1 MKLLTILA
9 RTALVLSAAAALGLP
24 AAAQFRDNFDGPSL
38 RIDPAGVKGWGF
50 LAGAGRAVMDF
61 VQGDGFATIAVDATR
76 DKRNVWWAFIKRD
89 VFGSLDLAR
98 LKEPGWEL
106 RIEARVRTSHAP
118 RRVNLH
124 LNTQKTKDFHSHL
137 MEYDLPTA
145 GAWHTISMT
154 TRGFEAE
161 PGDTVNAQMALM
173 DWGFG
178 RYRVDVDYVRVD
190 VVEAA
195 KTGPDLGPP
204 IPYHP
209 PVADPASFARVL
221 PVAADMTVDLDNPDV
236 NLNDWTIRDGAGT
249 ASVVSAGGTHIA
261 LLRWDFSEFAG
272 RRVSGPGLLEL
283 TTRSLE
289 RSASEHPDFGLLRVV
304 EILGGKTA
312 WDERRATWADISQG
326 AARELI
332 LNPQMIIDWPV
343 AAGDGGKTYLTI
355 PLPVLQRLVDGKSLG
370 IAMTPLGAVNAS
382 FYSREDRGGRAAA
395 RLLFNL
401 KGD

>member
-1 MKLLTILA
+1 MKLLTTLA
-9 RTALVLSAAAALGLP
+9 RTALVLSAAAAFGLP
-24 AAAQFRDNFDGPSL
+24 AAAQFRDDFSGPSL
-38 RIDPAGVKGWGF
+38 PIDPTGVKGWGF
-50 LAGAGRAVMDF
+50 LAGEGRAVMDF
-61 VQGDGFATIAVDATR
+61 VQGDGFATITVDATR
-76 DKRNVWWAFIKRD
+76 DRRNVWWAFIKRD
-89 VFGSLDLAR
+89 VAGSLDLAR

-124 LNTQKTKDFHSHL
+124 LNTQKTNDFHSHL
-137 MEYDLPTA
+137 REYDLPTA
-145 GAWHTISMT
+145 GEWHTISMT
-154 TRGFEAE
+154 TRGFEAG
-161 PGDTVNAQMALM
+161 PGDTINAQMALM

-195 KTGPDLGPP
+195 RAGPDLGPP

-209 PVADPASFARVL
+209 PVTDPASFARVL

-236 NLNDWTIRDGAGT
+236 NLNGWTIRDGAGD
-249 ASVVSAGGTHIA
+249 ASVVSVGGTRIA
-261 LLRWDFSEFAG
+261 LLRWDLSEFSGRTVAG
-272 RRVSGPGLLEL
+272 SGLLEL
-283 TTRSLE
+283 TTRTLE
-289 RSASEHPDFGLLRVV
+289 LSAEERPDFGLLRIV
-304 EILGGKTA
+304 EVLGGKAA

-326 AARELI
+326 APRELI
-332 LNPQMIIDWPV
+332 LDPQMIIDWPV

-370 IAMTPLGAVNAS
+370 IALTPLGAVNAS
-382 FYSREDRGGRAAA
+382 FYAREDRGGTAAA